1 MCGDSN
7 IPIPSDTTSGPRR
20 GGSFRNSSTRGLRG
34 CSLVMFCIV
43 YRQVSSMPPA
53 LHWIIHHCIVEWMRN
68 YTWIQTW
75 NSEKLVDW
83 LGYWLTDWRNDGMT
97 KFWMKSIHHPKGLP
111 DALGDAAEFLQ
122 SRFRNEVM
130 PLHVGGSVQPAKSY
144 VAVLDLALSCKGPN
158 HPTRRVSSWILQNQ
172 RLHTTSNLSARL
184 GSYRSHKDDFCV
196 YKERGPVELCF
207 SHS

>member
-1 MCGDSN
+1 
-7 IPIPSDTTSGPRR
+7 
-20 GGSFRNSSTRGLRG
+20 
-34 CSLVMFCIV
+34 MFCIV

-53 LHWIIHHCIVEWMRN
+53 LWIIHHCMVEWMRN

-75 NSEKLVDW
+75 ISEKLVDW
-83 LGYWLTDWRNDGMT
+83 ATGWLTEMT
-97 KFWMKSIHHPKGLP
+97 ELLNSEWNQFKSTQKGLP
-111 DALGDAAEFLQ
+111 DASGMAAEFLQ